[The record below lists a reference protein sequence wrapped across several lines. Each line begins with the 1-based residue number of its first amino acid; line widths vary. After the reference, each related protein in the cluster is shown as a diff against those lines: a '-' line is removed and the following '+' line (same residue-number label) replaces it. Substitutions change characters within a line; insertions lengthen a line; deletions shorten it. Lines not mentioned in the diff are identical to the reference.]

1 MDDKLQSEPE
11 YVAIE
16 ELRVGLYVH
25 LDLSW
30 MEHNFARN
38 SFKIRDKA
46 QIEEIKKLGLNR
58 VRIDPSLSDH
68 KQPPSAPVAAKPVAP
83 KAPQLSPE
91 ETALLD
97 AKKAR
102 VERLNQQIAAVAHCK
117 KEFLKAANTLKNIS
131 LNLFSR
137 PQEAHRDADQLVQ
150 QMLDSLL
157 TDKDIAIHLMNDKG
171 AGEENYYHS
180 LNVAVLAMLLG
191 KELALPSSD
200 IKLLGMGC
208 LFHDIGK
215 VEIPD
220 WVVLKTTPLTRA
232 EKHLLQQHCQYGET
246 IAHKIGLPPRAID
259 IITQHHECIDGSG
272 YPNHLKGDQIS
283 PLAGIV
289 AIANTYDNHCN
300 RPNPADSLSPYEALS
315 TMFARQRAQFDP
327 GPLSVFIRCM
337 GVYPPG
343 TIVKLS
349 NNSLG
354 MVVSV
359 NSGKPLRPSILIYDP
374 QVPKEEALI
383 IDLLNEPELNV
394 TASMKAAQLPREVY
408 DYLSPRKRMMYFFDK
423 PKNDA
428 RTRP

>member
-1 MDDKLQSEPE
+1 MDDEQQSE
-11 YVAIE
+11 YIE
-16 ELRVGLYVH
+16 IEQLRVGVYVH
-25 LDLSW
+25 LDLGW

-38 SFKIRDKA
+38 SFKIKDKA

-58 VRIDPSLSDH
+58 IRIDPSLSDH
-68 KQPPSAPVAAKPVAP
+68 QPLPVAP
-83 KAPQLSPE
+83 VVAVKPVVPKGPTLSPE
-91 ETALLD
+91 ESARLEI
-97 AKKAR
+97 KKAR
-102 VERLNQQIAAVAHCK
+102 IERLNQQVAAVAHCK
-117 KEFLKAANTLKNIS
+117 KEFLKAASTLKNIS

-137 PQEAHRDADQLVQ
+137 PQEAHHDADQLVQ
-150 QMLDSLL
+150 QMLESLL

-191 KELALPSSD
+191 KELALPEAE

-215 VEIPD
+215 VEIPE
-220 WVVLKTTPLTRA
+220 WLVTKTGTLTRA
-232 EKHLLQQHCQYGET
+232 EKNLLQQHCQYGEA
-246 IAHKIGLPPRAID
+246 IAHKIGLPQRAIE
-259 IITQHHECIDGSG
+259 IILQHHECIDGSG
-272 YPNHLKGDQIS
+272 YPNQLKGDQIAS
-283 PLAGIV
+283 LAGIV
-289 AIANTYDNHCN
+289 AIVNTYDNHCN

-343 TIVKLS
+343 TIVRLS
-349 NNSLG
+349 DDTLG

-374 QVPKEEALI
+374 AVPKEEALI
-383 IDLLNEPELNV
+383 VDLMSTPELSV
-394 TASMKAAQLPREVY
+394 SASLKAAQLPREVY
-408 DYLSPRKRMMYFFDK
+408 DYLSPRKRMMYFFDT
-423 PKNDA
+423 PKSDA
-428 RTRP
+428 KARS